1 VRLRQPAGVPLA
13 GSLMAQQRM
22 PFTPVHTS
30 PVHAGHDKHG
40 HRRYTQARRAAASVR
55 VHAPRPAQCRAAA
68 LPEDG
73 ARAAVLASPDGPGVA
88 RAAPEGGSPSP
99 GGPPERPGGA
109 ALRRTR
115 CPAAR
120 RALRRP
126 AGACSCAGRASRRR
140 PRGRGAGG
148 VAGSVFLI
156 IGSTVGAG
164 VLALPAVTQ
173 PIGAAPSSAVLVAV
187 WALLTLEAL
196 LLVDINLAVRRA
208 PHPTLLNSCDRQRAP
223 PPPHAA
229 ARRAARAAAHGARAA
244 RAQGGA
250 AGGRARGAG
259 VDARDGGRDAGP
271 GRRERGQRDLPGAV
285 LRAADR
291 LQRQGRRPDRAHGR
305 RGAAGGRPGGAL
317 GRLLRPHLRRR
328 RARGGVGQRGAH
340 QAAAAAVRRH
350 PGRHGRARGLGHA
363 GGDRRLGRRAA
374 RDQRRV
380 PVAGARAAPRRP
392 IGGASAR
399 ARAAPERAP
408 PRQVYHD
415 LVPVICRLLDGDR
428 PRITRA
434 VLAGARPMRPARA
447 RPAAT
452 GARQAAARLRAA
464 GHRVA
469 GCGRARSATVPARPP
484 PRARAAGSAVPLAM
498 FLAFNAATLA
508 VPAPAGDPLAHLL
521 RTGGPALGAAVAV
534 FSLFAIC
541 TSFACTA
548 IGAPPRRRPAAPSSR
563 SMRRAH
569 GRAPQ
574 ACRRRWRA
582 RRTPCARPPGAA
594 RAARPPRTRPGS
606 ARRCSRWRSGRRWR
620 SAWRTRAPSWR
631 CSRRAAAPGS
641 SCDGRRAAR
650 AACARS
656 RTGAGCLPCGVGWP
670 GFSGLWVRWWSR
682 RMAVPWER
690 APCMLWTC
698 GRGGGVRLHQ
708 A

>member
-1 VRLRQPAGVPLA
+1 MRA
-13 GSLMAQQRM
+13 M
-22 PFTPVHTS
+22 
-30 PVHAGHDKHG
+30 
-40 HRRYTQARRAAASVR
+40 AAAT
-55 VHAPRPAQCRAAA
+55 
-68 LPEDG
+68 LG
-73 ARAAVLASPDGPGVA
+73 
-88 RAAPEGGSPSP
+88 
-99 GGPPERPGGA
+99 
-109 ALRRTR
+109 
-115 CPAAR
+115 
-120 RALRRP
+120 P
-126 AGACSCAGRASRRR
+126 AGA
-140 PRGRGAGG
+140 
-148 VAGSVFLI
+148 SVV
-156 IGSTVGAG
+156 SVTY
-164 VLALPAVTQ
+164 LAL
-173 PIGAAPSSAVLVAV
+173 SY
-187 WALLTLEAL
+187 ALLTAYSAKVADLTALTGGAVPPEAAQAALSAAFFGLIFAGGERAVESVNAALTKL
-196 LLVDINLAVRRA
+196 LLLLFAGILAG
-208 PHPTLLNSCDRQRAP
+208 T
-223 PPPHAA
+223 
-229 ARRAARAAAHGARAA
+229 AARADWGTLAAT
-244 RAQGGA
+244 
-250 AGGRARGAG
+250 
-259 VDARDGGRDAGP
+259 
-271 GRRERGQRDLPGAV
+271 
-285 LRAADR
+285 ADW
-291 LQRQGRRPDRAHGR
+291 
-305 RGAAGGRPGGAL
+305 
-317 GRLLRPHLRRR
+317 
-328 RARGGVGQRGAH
+328 
-340 QAAAAAVRRH
+340 
-350 PGRHGRARGLGHA
+350 
-363 GGDRRLGRRAA
+363 A